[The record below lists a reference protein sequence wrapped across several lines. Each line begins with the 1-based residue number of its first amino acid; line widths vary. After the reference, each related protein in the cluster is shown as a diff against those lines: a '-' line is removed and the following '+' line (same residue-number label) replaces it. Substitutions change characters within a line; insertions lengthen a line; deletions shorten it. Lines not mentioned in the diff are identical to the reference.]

1 MADLAELR
9 AIWQRAGRPGRD
21 KFRDALERSGL
32 NLTVKAA
39 TDFIKAQSVP
49 QVFFAPPP
57 ASKGKVTSPELNER
71 WQADLMDFKSRTPG
85 HNDGNRAALIVAD
98 IFSRF
103 VYAEPVA
110 TKTSEEV
117 AAAFE
122 RIITRARGRSRLR
135 IVNEIPGE
143 VSTDGS

>member
-21 KFRDALERSGL
+21 KFRDAVKRPGL

-39 TDFIKAQSVP
+39 TDFIKAQSVA
-49 QVFFAPPP
+49 QVFAPPP
-57 ASKGKVTSPELNER
+57 ASKGKVTSPQLNER
-71 WQADLMDFKSRTPG
+71 WQTDLVDFKSRTPG

-122 RIITRARGRSRLR
+122 RIITRARRRSR
-135 IVNEIPGE
+135 
-143 VSTDGS
+143 SGS